1 MLGLGPLAF
10 AQPWLLAALVALPA
24 LWWLLRLVPPP
35 PREVAFPPVRFLMM
49 LTRRETTARR
59 TPWWLLL
66 LRLAAVAA
74 LILAAAQPIVNPAP
88 QLAGGGP
95 LVLVVDDGWPSAR
108 HWEAMRARGLAEIAQ
123 AERERREV
131 VLVTTAPVIAP
142 EPAAPI
148 GAGAAREAMAALAPV
163 PWWPDRAAAAERLA
177 VLDLARASVVW
188 LTDGVARDDA
198 GRAAAD
204 RLAAELDRLGPVR
217 VMAPPP
223 PARASL
229 LAPAG
234 DAGGAVALG
243 LMRPA
248 AGVAATVEIRALGA
262 DGEVLGVEQANFD
275 AAERAAEVRFELPP
289 PVLERARRFERV
301 PARSTGDVVLTD
313 RGLGARSVG
322 IVASGGGLE
331 AQPLVSERFF
341 VERALAGRARVTTGG
356 VGELAAVE
364 PAAIVLLDDQELSVE
379 QEERLKTWIE
389 AGGVLLRFAGPNLAE
404 RASDPLVPVEL
415 RHGGRRLDGALSWA
429 EPLALGRFIADGP
442 LAGVPV
448 SPDVRVRRQ
457 VLAEPAAAL
466 DDRTLAVLADG
477 TPLVTGERRGE
488 GWLMLVHTTANTRW
502 SDLALSGTFVALLER
517 AADLGRGRQPP
528 PGDAVL
534 RPVRVLD
541 AFGRLGEPGAS
552 ITPVPAQRLL
562 DGEVGP
568 ATPPGIWAD
577 EAAGAE
583 RAFNLA
589 RADARVTALRP
600 SDLNH
605 APRPFEGAGET
616 DLRPWFLLAALAL
629 LLLDLLAVGLLRG
642 RGRRAAPAAAAL
654 ALGLLAA
661 PAGAQS
667 FDPVALA
674 ADTPLG
680 FVRSGDAELDRLTRA
695 GLEGLATTLWRR
707 TSVEASDPVAVDI
720 AADPLALFP
729 IIFWPVPA
737 EVEPLPPA
745 TGERLL
751 GYLESGGMVVF
762 DTRDAHLAVPGSGRG
777 TPGMRRLQRLLEAVE
792 MPALERVGPDHV
804 LTRSFYLLQD
814 FPGRYTGQPI
824 WVDRPQPGVNDGVSS
839 IVIAANDWLGAW
851 AIDEADRPLLPVTP
865 GGERQRELARRVGVN
880 LVMYALTGNYKTDQV
895 HVPTL
900 LERLGQ

>member
-10 AQPWLLAALVALPA
+10 AQPWLLVAFVGLPA

-35 PREVAFPPVRFLMM
+35 PREVPFPPIRFLMM

-66 LRLAAVAA
+66 LRLAAIAA
-74 LILAAAQPIVNPAP
+74 LILAAAQPIINPAP
-88 QLAGGGP
+88 QLAGQGP
-95 LVLVVDDGWPSAR
+95 LVLVVDDGWPAAR
-108 HWEAMRARGLAEIAQ
+108 HWQALRERGLAEIAQ
-123 AERERREV
+123 AEREGRDV
-131 VLVTTAPVIAP
+131 VLLTTAPAIAP
-142 EPAAPI
+142 DPAAAT
-148 GAGAAREAMAALAPV
+148 GAGAAREAMAALTPV

-177 VLDLARASVVW
+177 ALGLDRATVVW
-188 LTDGVARDDA
+188 LADGVARDDA
-198 GRAAAD
+198 GRGDAD

-223 PARASL
+223 RQRAGL
-229 LAPAG
+229 LSPTG
-234 DAGGAVALG
+234 DAGGGVAFAL
-243 LMRPA
+243 LRPA
-248 AGVAATVEIRALGA
+248 AGAGETVTVRALGA
-262 DGEVLGVEQANFD
+262 DGEVLGLEEAAFAAD
-275 AAERAAEVRFELPP
+275 ATAAEVRFELPP

-301 PARSTGDVVLTD
+301 PARTAGDVILTD
-313 RGLGARSVG
+313 RGLGARTVG
-322 IVASGGGLE
+322 IVATGGARE

-341 VERALAGRARVTTGG
+341 VERALAGRARVTGG
-356 VGELAAVE
+356 DVATLLEAE
-364 PAAIVLLDDQELSVE
+364 PATIVLLDDQELSID
-379 QEERLKTWIE
+379 QEERLQDWIE
-389 AGGVLLRFAGPNLAE
+389 GGGVLLRFAGPNLAE
-404 RASDPLVPVEL
+404 RTGDPLVPVEL
-415 RHGGRRLDGALSWA
+415 RRGGRRLDGALSWA
-429 EPLALGRFIADGP
+429 EPLPLGRFVADGP
-442 LAGVPV
+442 LAGLPV
-448 SPDVRVRRQ
+448 SADVRVRRQ
-457 VLAEPAAAL
+457 VLAEPSAEL
-466 DDRTLAVLADG
+466 DDRTLAVLEDG
-477 TPLVTGERRGE
+477 TPLVTGRNVGD

-534 RPVRVLD
+534 RPVRLLD
-541 AFGRLGEPGAS
+541 AFGRLQEPGAE

-562 DGEVGP
+562 DGAVGP

-577 EAAGAE
+577 ESAGAE

-589 RADARVTALRP
+589 RREPSLTALTP
-600 SDLNH
+600 SDMHH
-605 APRPFEGAGET
+605 APRPFAGAEET

-629 LLLDLLAVGLLRG
+629 LLADLLAVGLLRG
-642 RGRRAAPAAAAL
+642 HGRRAAGAPAAL
-654 ALGLLAA
+654 ALALLAV
-661 PAGAQS
+661 PAQAQS

-674 ADTPLG
+674 RDTPLG
-680 FVRSGDAELDRLTRA
+680 FVRSGDPRLDRVTRA

-707 TSVEASDPVAVDI
+707 TSVEASDPVPVDI
-720 AADPLALFP
+720 ADDPLALFP
-729 IIFWPVPA
+729 IIFWPVPDD
-737 EVEPLPPA
+737 VEPLDPA
-745 TGERLL
+745 AGERLL

-762 DTRDAHLAVPGSGRG
+762 DTRDAHLAVPGSGQG
-777 TPGMRRLQRLLEAVE
+777 TPGMRRLRTLLEAVE
-792 MPALERVGPDHV
+792 MPALEPVGPDHV

-814 FPGRYTGQPI
+814 FPGRYAGEPV